1 MQLEIRQLE
10 LRYAL
15 LRIAEPRQR
24 QKLLASLAAHGQQMP
39 VTVVADVQGSS
50 ERFVLIDGYGRVAA
64 LAELSCDVVDAVMLE
79 LGEAEALLGSH
90 RLDSQRARSALEDGW
105 LLDELI
111 RRHGLCLGELATR
124 LSRSRSWVSR
134 RLALVTILPLS
145 VQERVREG
153 QLGAN
158 IAEKF
163 LVPLARANAQQ
174 CADLVTNLDGYQPSV
189 REMKRLYI
197 AWRRGDA
204 EQRLRIVK
212 HPQLFFRATEDH
224 KPDDPV
230 KQLLRDLRALGAL
243 SQRSERRIDEGAWK
257 DAAVQEQVRLS
268 KAWVHTCR
276 SFAALK
282 ETAEPWEAAD
292 ARSRHSSSDLTTSS

>member
-15 LRIAEPRQR
+15 LRIAEQRQQ

-39 VTVVADVQGSS
+39 VTVVADAQESS
-50 ERFVLIDGYGRVAA
+50 DRLVLIDGYGRVAA
-64 LAELSCDVVDAVMLE
+64 LAELSCDVVDAVMLD
-79 LGEAEALLGSH
+79 LGETEALLRSH

-111 RRHGLCLGELATR
+111 QRHGLSLGELATR

-134 RLALVTILPLS
+134 RLSLVTILPPG

-163 LVPLARANAQQ
+163 FVPLARANAEQ
-174 CADLVTNLDGYQPSV
+174 CEELVKNLDGYRPSV

-204 EQRLRIVK
+204 EQRLRIVE
-212 HPQLFFRATEDH
+212 HPQLFFKATEDRE
-224 KPDDPV
+224 PDNPV

-257 DAAVQEQVRLS
+257 NAAVEEQVRLTR
-268 KAWVHTCR
+268 AWAHTRR
-276 SFAALK
+276 SFASLK
-282 ETAEPWEAAD
+282 EVAEPWEAAD
-292 ARSRHSSSDLTTSS
+292 ARSRHTGGDLTTPS